1 MKNQRFLYPDQS
13 AFPPGANESTSPQ
26 PQGAVQAAQ
35 QPPPPPA
42 SAPSATPAQRAAV
55 AAAVAAANGSPPP
68 TATPAGP
75 TPEPEADPLG
85 PLPDGWE
92 KRMEPNGRVYFV
104 NHKNRTTQ
112 WDDPRTQGQI
122 KEEPLPHGWEM
133 RWTEDKVR
141 YFVDHNTRTTTFQDP
156 RPGAVLISGGK
167 GAYGV
172 PIQYERSF
180 RWKLSQ
186 FRYLCQSNALANHI
200 KLSVSRTTLFEDS
213 FHQLMRLPAF
223 ELRRR
228 LYIIFRGEE
237 GLDYGGVAR

>member
-1 MKNQRFLYPDQS
+1 MKNQRFLYPDQN
-13 AFPPGANESTSPQ
+13 AFTGQPAPAAATTNGAAPPRPAPVTNGTPAP
-26 PQGAVQAAQ
+26 A
-35 QPPPPPA
+35 PPPA
-42 SAPSATPAQRAAV
+42 
-55 AAAVAAANGSPPP
+55 
-68 TATPAGP
+68 PAGP
-75 TPEPEADPLG
+75 PTPGPEQPEADPLG
-85 PLPDGWE
+85 QLPDGWE

-133 RWTEDKVR
+133 RWTEDGVR

-156 RPGAVLISGGK
+156 RPGAVMLPGGK